1 MDVISTRV
9 VYIGIGVVRP
19 NLLSHAV
26 RGNALKLLSKVW
38 IVVDGAQVKQL
49 HVTVQS
55 SQEFRMLGA
64 VQAKWTAEWLIL
76 SKHDID
82 VYKTFKRFCGWLK
95 ELDFRREYSL
105 GDITGLYGIL
115 KWCGMVK

>member
-1 MDVISTRV
+1 
-9 VYIGIGVVRP
+9 
-19 NLLSHAV
+19 
-26 RGNALKLLSKVW
+26 
-38 IVVDGAQVKQL
+38 
-49 HVTVQS
+49 
-55 SQEFRMLGA
+55 MLGA

-105 GDITGLYGIL
+105 GDITGLYGIMIGESWSYEL
-115 KWCGMVK
+115 LTAGQLANLRITVDFAAPNVRTNIELATALDAFSSHS